1 MKKFTTSQIVQTA
14 LFIALAIVVRQFSFM
29 IPFGGTNGMRIG
41 VSEVF
46 TKMPALLFGPVLGGV
61 ASGLVDWL
69 SQLIK
74 AEGAYLLPILFVMI
88 LGGFTT
94 GVLWKIMKNADT
106 KKLRIAFFTVC
117 LFLAVFGAV
126 NHVVLSFNI
135 NGGFY
140 TLLSSLGDKSSFAT
154 YGMYFASVLGW
165 LFLLADFLIRK
176 KSADYSEDFFPLVIT
191 IFASDFVVTTLNTFV
206 LRYFYSGLA
215 KIPFLTYY
223 LPRVLQDVISA
234 IVFAYIISALLKIYR
249 KVIKR

>member
-1 MKKFTTSQIVQTA
+1 MKKFTTSQVVQTA

-46 TKMPALLFGPVLGGV
+46 TKMPALLFGPVLGGI

-88 LGGFTT
+88 LGGFLT
-94 GVLWKIMKNADT
+94 GAIWKAIKKTET
-106 KKLRIAFFTVC
+106 KKLRIAFFVVC

-126 NHVVLSFNI
+126 NQVILAFNI
-135 NGGFY
+135 KGAFPN
-140 TLLSSLGDKSSFAT
+140 LLSSLGDKSSFAT
-154 YGMYFASVLGW
+154 YGMYFASGLGFI
-165 LFLLADFLIRK
+165 FLLADFLIKK

-191 IFASDFVVTTLNTFV
+191 VFSSDFVVTTLNTFV

-234 IVFAYIISALLKIYR
+234 MVFAYILSALLKIYQ